1 MENAH
6 ILAEARGVL
15 EAEAEALMEFASRLG
30 REDGNRPNPVQ
41 PPGAGVPRAH
51 DTADALGA
59 SFIKAVRLLAGARV
73 IVSGMGKSGHIARKI
88 ASTFSSTGT
97 PAFFLHPAECA
108 HGDFGVLC
116 AQDAVV
122 LLSKSGETAEV
133 VNMLPH
139 IKRLPARIISIT
151 NTAECT
157 LARMADVPI
166 VLGVQAEACPFNLAP
181 TTSTTVMLALGDALA
196 IALMRGR
203 SFGREDFARNHPA
216 GRAGRMLLQVQ
227 SLMQR
232 EDIPCVTENAALRE
246 ALLAILNRKNRGIA
260 LILDAEGRLAGVVC
274 DGDLKRLLLK
284 HECILDLPLQAV
296 MTPNPQTIAPD
307 ALVGEALAR
316 MEGRFTSL
324 VVVDSENRPLGLL
337 HIHDILEARLV

>member
-1 MENAH
+1 MAGRVPEDREVPGSEECA
-6 ILAEARGVL
+6 LAAAREVLELEAR
-15 EAEAEALMEFASRLG
+15 ALMEFAKRL
-30 REDGNRPNPVQ
+30 D
-41 PPGAGVPRAH
+41 
-51 DTADALGA
+51 D
-59 SFIKAVRLLAGARV
+59 SFVKAARLLAGGRV

-116 AQDAVV
+116 ARDTVL

-139 IKRLPARIISIT
+139 IKRLPAHIISIT
-151 NTAECT
+151 NTAECA
-157 LARMADVPI
+157 LARAADVSLTLN
-166 VLGVQAEACPFNLAP
+166 VESEACPLNLAP

-216 GRAGRMLLQVQ
+216 GKAGRMLLTVQ
-227 SLMQR
+227 TLMQR
-232 EDIPCVTENAALRE
+232 EHLPLVPEDAVLRD
-246 ALLAILNRKNRGIA
+246 ALLAILSHKNRGIA
-260 LILDAEGRLAGVVC
+260 LVLDADGRVTGVVC

-284 HECILDLPLQAV
+284 HGQIMDLVVRDV
-296 MTPNPQTIAPD
+296 MTRNPQTIGPD

-316 MEGRFTSL
+316 MEGRITSL
-324 VVVDSENRPLGLL
+324 VVVDDDRRPLGLL